1 MKIYSKMAKV
11 YQMLM
16 SIYLDK
22 CNVVSYKDVFYKA
35 LLLMSKQLY
44 DEVDDTWMTNLDVS
58 DPAVYT
64 TRWGLASLLRGGSL
78 GKNASPRP
86 YYHGDFSSLNLG
98 FNPLQA
104 KIGQRQFY

>member
-1 MKIYSKMAKV
+1 MAKV

-44 DEVDDTWMTNLDVS
+44 DEVDDT
-58 DPAVYT
+58 
-64 TRWGLASLLRGGSL
+64 
-78 GKNASPRP
+78 
-86 YYHGDFSSLNLG
+86 
-98 FNPLQA
+98 
-104 KIGQRQFY
+104 